1 MLTYL
6 YGIVGIK
13 CVYAYDCD
21 VALTWVIIMIIIEC
35 MALDDYLG
43 SLNRKTPNKYDFWA
57 TMIFGVW

>member
-1 MLTYL
+1 MLTHL

-13 CVYAYDCD
+13 CVYAYDCRIVGHHHD
-21 VALTWVIIMIIIEC
+21 YRIEC
-35 MALDDYLG
+35 TELDDYLG